1 MNKFLK
7 TVLAVSLFSWG
18 LVAALPSTAL
28 AYLDPNTGNLI
39 FQALLPVITFF
50 VAVYLFFKK
59 TTLKV
64 LHSLRDLFK
73 KWFRGEKREIP
84 EEKDLPS

>member
-1 MNKFLK
+1 LKKFLK
-7 TVLAVSLFSWG
+7 AVLTVLLFSWG

-50 VAVYLFFKK
+50 LAVYLFFKQ

-64 LHSLRDLFK
+64 LHSLGDLFK
-73 KWFRGEKREIP
+73 KWFRGEKREIL
-84 EEKDLPS
+84 EEKDPPS